1 MQENVDNIWRQISI
15 VDSIG
20 RAKLIDKCGGE
31 YLLDFLT
38 GSRNIAKLLTAI
50 RRSLRTASESL
61 ECDQLYPIYTQT
73 VHDSLCTDAASAA
86 SYGFIMFLVLAIST
100 MIMISLRAS
109 WLQSIEEEKVY
120 DDEDDIAENMVVNEH
135 EEYLAYISRY
145 KHEWQEYKGFHTGS
159 ATLPSS
165 TIPTLSSGGDSAPR
179 AYYHYNNDD
188 NDDDDDKT
196 EDDNYTSDDA
206 YHASDECSD
215 EVPEYGTPLGLKA
228 DTLSAMLRAPS
239 DDECNDDISFPSL
252 KNKSDDSNDIPTSL
266 FPPAKNPQYNE
277 FELDQIF
284 IPKDED
290 QAVGNNGID
299 PEGRVNIGID
309 PDGRMEDVPPKP
321 NDAGLVGALNR
332 FACYFNNGVGS
343 AVNLQVMSEDNDKN
357 EKDQEEASQGDEKTT
372 GSEKFAAILP
382 SSPES
387 QGFNDTWV

>member
-1 MQENVDNIWRQISI
+1 
-15 VDSIG
+15 
-20 RAKLIDKCGGE
+20 
-31 YLLDFLT
+31 
-38 GSRNIAKLLTAI
+38 
-50 RRSLRTASESL
+50 
-61 ECDQLYPIYTQT
+61 
-73 VHDSLCTDAASAA
+73 
-86 SYGFIMFLVLAIST
+86 MFLVLAIST

-145 KHEWQEYKGFHTGS
+145 KHEWQEYKGFHKGS

-179 AYYHYNNDD
+179 AYYHYNNG
-188 NDDDDDKT
+188 DDDDDDDET
-196 EDDNYTSDDA
+196 DGDNYTSDDA

-228 DTLSAMLRAPS
+228 DTLSAMLHAPS

-252 KNKSDDSNDIPTSL
+252 KNKSDDSNEIPSSL
-266 FPPAKNPQYNE
+266 LPPAKNPKYNE
-277 FELDQIF
+277 FELDGIF

-290 QAVGNNGID
+290 QAVENIGRD
-299 PEGRVNIGID
+299 PEGRVGLD
-309 PDGRMEDVPPKP
+309 PDGRMETVPPKP

-332 FACYFNNGVGS
+332 FACYLNNGGVGT
-343 AVNLQVMSEDNDKN
+343 AVNLQVMSEDNDQDD
-357 EKDQEEASQGDEKTT
+357 KDQEETSQGEKTT
-372 GSEKFAAILP
+372 GSEKIATFLP

-387 QGFNDTWV
+387 QGFVETWV